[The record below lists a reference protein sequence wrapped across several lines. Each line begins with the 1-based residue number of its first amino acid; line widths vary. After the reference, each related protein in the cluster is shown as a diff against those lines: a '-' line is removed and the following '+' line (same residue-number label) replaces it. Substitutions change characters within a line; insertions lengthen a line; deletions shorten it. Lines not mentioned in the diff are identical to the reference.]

1 MEFMG
6 FSCAKFVNK
15 AAVGLMMLAWSMPAS
30 PQGKSRASTAS
41 PHEPAQEQQAQEPQ
55 SQNPPSQ
62 SPTAETPVV
71 QTPAPKTNGSEIQP
85 LPSPTDATAAAR
97 QAAPPASGE
106 LLHLTFQQALDLARK
121 NATQFQATVVNAGV
135 LHEDAK
141 QARNTLLPTVTYN
154 NSALYT
160 QSIPG
165 VETVSTAGKAEPVAA
180 PPVIYIANN
189 APHEYTSQA
198 DIHESIDMSA
208 LSNWRRAS
216 AAAAVARAQ
225 MEIAKRGLVVTVA
238 QTYYKVGAA
247 QHKLETAQLAAGE
260 GDKFFQLTQKLEG
273 GGEVA
278 HADVI
283 KAELQMRDRRR
294 QLQEAQLALLNA
306 RLDLAV
312 LIFPNFNDN
321 FEVADDI
328 HAAAPLPSIEEIQQ
342 QGTKDN
348 PDLRAALEVV
358 RQSRYDVFGAR
369 AGYLPSLSFDY
380 FYGID
385 APRFAVNAELGNG
398 RQYSNVGSSWLA
410 TLNIPIWNWGTTQ
423 SKVKQAELKQAQAKR
438 EFSLAQRRL
447 IAEIQSLYAEASTA
461 LSELEDLRRSGEL
474 ASESL
479 RLVTLRYQNG
489 ESTVLEVVDAQ
500 TTFTTAN
507 AAYQDG
513 ALRYRV
519 ALASLQTLT
528 GVSTNP

>member
-1 MEFMG
+1 
-6 FSCAKFVNK
+6 
-15 AAVGLMMLAWSMPAS
+15 MPNSNRLLQAQ
-30 PQGKSRASTAS
+30 PT
-41 PHEPAQEQQAQEPQ
+41 QEQQPQ
-55 SQNPPSQ
+55 NTPSQNP
-62 SPTAETPVV
+62 TA
-71 QTPAPKTNGSEIQP
+71 QTPDTPTPNSQVQP
-85 LPSPTDATAAAR
+85 LSEPTDATAAAR
-97 QAAPPASGE
+97 QAAPPKSGE
-106 LLHLTFQQALDLARK
+106 LMRLTFQQALDLAQK
-121 NATQFQATVVNAGV
+121 NATQFQAAVTNAGV

-141 QARNTLLPTVTYN
+141 QARNLLLPTVTYN

-165 VETVSTAGKAEPVAA
+165 ASVPRNTGTNEVVTA

-198 DIHESIDMSA
+198 DIHEAIDMSA

-225 MEIAKRGLVVTVA
+225 AEIAKRGLVVTVA
-238 QTYYKVGAA
+238 QNYYKVGAA
-247 QHKLETAQLAAGE
+247 QHKLDTAKMASGE
-260 GDKFFQLTQKLEG
+260 GDKFFQLTQKLES

-328 HAAAPLPSIEEIQQ
+328 HASAPLPSIEEIQQ
-342 QGTKDN
+342 RGTKDN
-348 PDLRAALEVV
+348 PDLRAALAAV
-358 RQSRYDVFGAR
+358 RQSRYDVLGAR
-369 AGYLPSLSFDY
+369 LGYLPSLSFDY

-385 APRFAVNAELGNG
+385 ATRFAVNSELANG
-398 RQYSNVGSSWLA
+398 RPYSNVGSSWLA

-423 SKVKQAELKQAQAKR
+423 SKVKQAELKQNQAKH
-438 EFSLAQRRL
+438 EFSMAQRKL

-461 LSELEDLRRSGEL
+461 LSELEDLKRSGEL

-489 ESTVLEVVDAQ
+489 EATVLEVVDAQ
-500 TTFTTAN
+500 TTFTIAN
-507 AAYQDG
+507 SAYQDG

-528 GVSTNP
+528 GISTNP